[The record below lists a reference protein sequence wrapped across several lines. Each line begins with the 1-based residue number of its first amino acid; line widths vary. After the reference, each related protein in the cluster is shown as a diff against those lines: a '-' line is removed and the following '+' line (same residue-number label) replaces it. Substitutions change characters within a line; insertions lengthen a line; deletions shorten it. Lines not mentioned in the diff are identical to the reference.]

1 VLLEIRARLSLEVA
15 KFKANAK
22 AAGASFKVIASASKI
37 SADKID
43 AYTKRNLNNKL
54 KALEQVKRAEQ
65 RALGFSSMEKG
76 KVTAGPQ
83 KQLQDKSN
91 KTTIA
96 GAEVTARKSAA
107 AQLREYKK
115 GAAQR
120 KALEQRTSVS
130 IAAAQVKEHKKA
142 VSAKTAADK
151 NAAAKSKI
159 AAARAANLR
168 TQVGPRALVRSKE
181 FESEAPRI
189 RYAMYDIGRRAL
201 VAGAAIAGVGVAA
214 VAMAAK
220 FESAFTAVERTSGLA
235 GVQLENLRQQLIEIS
250 TTIPVAFEEVAAIAT
265 LGAQMGIASDSLDE
279 FTTTVARFSAIT
291 GITAEQT
298 AQSFGR
304 LAQLMGVPVSKFEN
318 LSSAI
323 TYAGIR
329 AVATDAEIL
338 KMSESIAAAASNS
351 GFAADE
357 IIGYATALSSLK
369 VRAEEAR
376 GVMVRT
382 FRNIDLAVSQGGEKL
397 QDFAKVLGMTSEE
410 SRSLWTQDPS
420 RFFATFLE
428 GANATGKLN
437 EVMTDL
443 GIVNVRELN
452 VIQRLAGN
460 MEVLTAALGDTREQ
474 YLLGTYASEAYAK
487 KADDLASKLQVMMQT
502 VQAFIASVGGPLAEA
517 LKPFIDI
524 ITGVL
529 NTVKNVP
536 AAFSTIIILITS
548 LVGGFL
554 LFKAAT
560 ALSIAGLLALKTAM
574 TGLTGQLGGLNISM
588 KSAFILAKNMGMS
601 LKFAGINAGTA
612 GIGFAR
618 TGMALTNMGFSAR
631 AATVAMR
638 GLTIA
643 TGPIGMALALIATVL
658 PSVIT
663 AFGKTDDAAQKA
675 GASMFDAAGGAEAL
689 IKAIAQ
695 DTDEAQ
701 GSFREVTIGV
711 NALTEAEIEA
721 KKATYESAIARAK
734 AIAEITGNKE
744 ELEELVEIQTKFN
757 AEIAAGNSGLAT
769 NTALL
774 GDNTAA
780 AILNGLS
787 KYNNAGD
794 DFFAQMTELSPGAK
808 TALEAFGFSAGEMV
822 AAGLKKDG
830 GAEEYADNFQ
840 AIIDTIALSDPKNI
854 DQIQKTLGLLGFDKT
869 KEELVGLLAAFK
881 GSGNELRG
889 FAANAVDASRATD
902 GTIQVSIR
910 AAEAADLKAQAFEDA
925 GVAAE
930 GDEAATE
937 SLGDALR
944 RYAKSAG
951 QVQGNT
957 VDLYDSFADLAGV
970 FGYTTGELDI
980 LTQEG
985 RDAMSAWSDFM
996 QDAIDNAVANDT
1008 NFIGS
1013 ISTMAAA
1020 IFAMGQ
1026 EGINTGYQFQT
1037 MKEYIIRNL
1046 LATVPSLEV
1055 FRGKISEA
1063 MDTEGVIEMID
1074 AQIALAQTIM
1084 GNKGVTGV
1092 DITEDKKNIA
1102 YLISLRNGLADSGG
1116 AASNFSGV
1124 FRDAM
1129 DEVED
1134 SAGKAV
1140 SALEQL
1146 KNLIESA
1153 FKYTDIFSSM
1163 YDSLNK
1169 LGDSLQKNGKDFSIY
1184 SEEGRSNIDALQD
1197 TIDVLAEK
1205 SGGNV
1210 TKFANDL
1217 ASLRKALVEAG
1228 APAAALKIIDS
1239 VTKQIGKTGKASAH
1253 NVNQFAEALES
1264 AGDNLRPLQKIKDL
1278 MDEIASGVR
1287 DGFDAIYA
1295 QAGALDSV
1303 TLGWLDMADA
1313 ADSARESIASAGE
1326 DIDDAR
1332 LEIVKLKAEIEDLAA
1347 DKGKLEYQL
1356 SIALKYG
1363 DTIRANEIRADLA
1376 NLAADVLSK
1385 EDAISDANKG
1395 ISESSEKIAEANGVL
1410 GNAPSLRQQI
1420 ERNQAL
1426 RDMALRYGDVAAS
1439 LIASAEPGT
1448 NLNDIINK
1456 QVTAFEQS
1464 AIEMGYSKTEASAM
1478 AGVLR
1483 DELIYQMDQI
1493 PEDIETDI
1501 KAETS
1506 VATTAVDNFVT
1517 FANARLA
1524 QIKDKTVTV
1533 NTVHTSSS
1541 AGNFKGF
1548 VPGGGSGGNMIRRA
1562 SGGYVSGP
1570 GSSSSDSIAAML
1582 SNGEYVVRASAV
1594 SKYGVDF
1601 LNSLNQMKTAPSRA
1615 SSAVSQQSGGS
1626 GMVYLSPEDRQLLR
1640 AAIDRPISLYTDNTV
1655 IASSANKGNQ
1665 ILAQRGIK

>member
-1 VLLEIRARLSLEVA
+1 VAEIRVDLIMNAQSYIKGMQSGAKASRDFGKSTGGATQNIIRDLSDVEKAAAKAGKAMQERLSKKTNYKGMSGGMFGAEA
-15 KFKANAK
+15 KR
-22 AAGASFKVIASASKI
+22 S
-37 SADKID
+37 
-43 AYTKRNLNNKL
+43 
-54 KALEQVKRAEQ
+54 
-65 RALGFSSMEKG
+65 
-76 KVTAGPQ
+76 
-83 KQLQDKSN
+83 QDKFN
-91 KTTIA
+91 KSAIA
-96 GAEVTARKSAA
+96 GAERTARRAA
-107 AQLREYKK
+107 MIELREYRK
-115 GAAQR
+115 GLAAKESAQR
-120 KALEQRTSVS
+120 KSEKRS
-130 IAAAQVKEHKKA
+130 AQQSRILASRNANIKA
-142 VSAKTAADK
+142 NSGTKAFV
-151 NAAAKSKI
+151 
-159 AAARAANLR
+159 
-168 TQVGPRALVRSKE
+168 QSKE

-460 MEVLTAALGDTREQ
+460 MEVLTSALADTREQ

-487 KADDLASKLQVMMQT
+487 KADDLSSKLQVMMQT
-502 VQAFIASVGGPLAEA
+502 IQALVASVGGPIAEG

-524 ITGVL
+524 LTAAMNAIKNIPPALSTLIVL
-529 NTVKNVP
+529 V
-536 AAFSTIIILITS
+536 SS

-574 TGLTGQLGGLNISM
+574 TGLTGKLGGLNISM
-588 KSAFILAKNMGMS
+588 KSAFVLATNMGMS
-601 LKFAGINAGTA
+601 FKFAGLGAGEA
-612 GIGFAR
+612 GLKFAR
-618 TGMALTNMGFSAR
+618 TGMIINNLGFSAR
-631 AATVAMR
+631 ASTLAMR
-638 GLTIA
+638 GLTLA
-643 TGPIGMALALIATVL
+643 TGPIGLALAVVGTMAG
-658 PSVIT
+658 PVIT
-663 AFGKTDDAAQKA
+663 ALSKTEDAAEKA
-675 GASMFDAAGGAEAL
+675 GAAMFETAGGAEAL
-689 IKAIAQ
+689 IKAIAL
-695 DTDEAQ
+695 DTDAAQ

-711 NALTEAEIEA
+711 NALSQAEQDA
-721 KKATYESAIARAK
+721 KNAVFDTAIARAR
-734 AIAEITGNKE
+734 AVAEITNNAD
-744 ELEELVEIQTKFN
+744 ELDELVAIQAKFN
-757 AEIAAGNSGLAT
+757 AEVAAGNAGLTT

-787 KYNNAGD
+787 KYNEAGD
-794 DFFAQMTELSPGAK
+794 DLFAQITNLTPEAK

-822 AAGLKKDG
+822 KAGLDKEG

-854 DQIQKTLGLLGFDKT
+854 DQIQKTLGLIGFDKT
-869 KEELVGLLAAFK
+869 KEELVELLAVFK

-910 AAEAADLKAQAFEDA
+910 AAEAADLKAQSFEDA

-930 GDEAATE
+930 GEEAAVE

-951 QVQGNT
+951 EIQGNT
-957 VDLYDSFADLAGV
+957 VDLYNSFADLTEV
-970 FGYTTGELDI
+970 FGYTNGELDI

-985 RDAMSAWSDFM
+985 RDAMGAWSDFM

-1013 ISTMAAA
+1013 ITTMSGA
-1020 IFAMGQ
+1020 IYAMGA

-1046 LATVPSLEV
+1046 LATVPALEV
-1055 FRGKISEA
+1055 FRGKIAEA
-1063 MDTEGVIEMID
+1063 MDTDGVIAMID
-1074 AQIALAQTIM
+1074 SQIALAKTIM

-1092 DITEDKKNIA
+1092 DITQDKKNIA
-1102 YLISLRNGLADSGG
+1102 YLTSLRDGLADSGI
-1116 AASNFSGV
+1116 AASNFSSV
-1124 FRDAM
+1124 FKDAM
-1129 DEVED
+1129 DDAES

-1140 SALEQL
+1140 SAIQKL
-1146 KNLIESA
+1146 NDLIDSA
-1153 FKYTDIFSSM
+1153 FKYSDLYSDM
-1163 YDSLNK
+1163 YSSLNK
-1169 LGDSLQKNGKDFSIY
+1169 LGKSLRDNGKDFGIY
-1184 SEEGRSNIDALQD
+1184 SDEGRSNIEALED
-1197 TIDVLAEK
+1197 TIDTLAAK

-1217 ASLRKALVEAG
+1217 ASLRAALVAAG
-1228 APAAALKIIDS
+1228 APAAALKIIDK
-1239 VTKQIGKTGKASAH
+1239 VTKQIGKTGKASAR

-1264 AGDNLRPLQKIKDL
+1264 AGDNLRPLQKIKDM
-1278 MDEIASGVR
+1278 MDEIASGIR

-1295 QAGALDSV
+1295 QGDALDAV

-1313 ADSARESIASAGE
+1313 ADDARESISDAGK
-1326 DIDDAR
+1326 DIEDAR
-1332 LEIVKLKAEIEDLAA
+1332 LEILKLKNEIDGLAA

-1376 NLAADVLSK
+1376 ELATDVLSK
-1385 EDAISDANKG
+1385 EDAISDANDS
-1395 ISESSEKIAEANGVL
+1395 ISKSSEQIAEANGVL
-1410 GNAPSLRQQI
+1410 GNAPSLRQQL
-1420 ERNQAL
+1420 ERNDAL

-1439 LIASAEPGT
+1439 LIANAKPGED
-1448 NLNDIINK
+1448 LNDIIND
-1456 QVTAFEQS
+1456 QVTAFEKS
-1464 AIEMGYSKTEASAM
+1464 AIKMGYSKDEASKM
-1478 AGVLR
+1478 ANTLR
-1483 DELIYQMDQI
+1483 DELIYQMEQI
-1493 PEDIETDI
+1493 PEEITTDI
-1501 KAETS
+1501 TADTAI
-1506 VATTAVDNFVT
+1506 ATRDIDKFVT
-1517 FANARLA
+1517 FANARLND
-1524 QIKDKTVTV
+1524 IKDKTVIVT
-1533 NTVHTSSS
+1533 TIEQSSSSPSSSS
-1541 AGNFKGF
+1541 AGSSSFKGYS
-1548 VPGGGSGGNMIRRA
+1548 SGGTGKFIRRA
-1562 SGGYVSGP
+1562 AGGYVSGP
-1570 GSSSSDSIAAML
+1570 GSSTSDSIAAML
-1582 SNGEYVVRASAV
+1582 SNGEYVVRSSAV

-1601 LNSLNQMKTAPSRA
+1601 FNSINQMKTPPASV
-1615 SSAVSQQSGGS
+1615 SSAVSQQSAGN